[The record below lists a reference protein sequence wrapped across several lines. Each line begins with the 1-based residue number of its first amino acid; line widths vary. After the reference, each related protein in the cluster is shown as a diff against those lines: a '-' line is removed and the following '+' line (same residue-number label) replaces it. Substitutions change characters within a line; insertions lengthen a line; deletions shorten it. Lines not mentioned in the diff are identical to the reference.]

1 MKDKL
6 NIISQE
12 RSVLEDVVLDQ
23 LWSLKEGGPLG
34 LMKPHKPS
42 NKQLEELR
50 EEFPYCADT
59 QVASEWRSPATG
71 QRYWNGD
78 VVDTSSRLVGQI
90 KYFVCSGGAPV
101 ARVAV
106 WRQREW
112 TSETLTGIYD
122 TREARVQHIPCHDLR
137 SALIYSAA
145 GLDRTVIWSL

>member
-1 MKDKL
+1 M
-6 NIISQE
+6 
-12 RSVLEDVVLDQ
+12 
-23 LWSLKEGGPLG
+23 
-34 LMKPHKPS
+34 
-42 NKQLEELR
+42 
-50 EEFPYCADT
+50 
-59 QVASEWRSPATG
+59 
-71 QRYWNGD
+71 
-78 VVDTSSRLVGQI
+78 VDTSSRLVGQI